1 MTSNALETAA
11 LAVDQT
17 LTQSELDRARLYLD
31 QTKSGI
37 VGALRNLSELQ
48 WKFKP
53 SIDRWST
60 AEIVEHIIIV
70 QERVLGPLRD
80 KLNEAPIE
88 PAHPDYKQ
96 VDDIIIY
103 QIPNRLTKFP
113 SPAQPVGD
121 LARSQA
127 LEGLL
132 TNYARLNEYLETTPG
147 LRNRSVESL
156 PLKAVSNG
164 AYDSMD
170 GYQWI
175 LAVAAHTERHT
186 KQILEVM
193 ADRKFP
199 PD

>member
-1 MTSNALETAA
+1 MTSNTLETAA
-11 LAVDQT
+11 PAGDQT
-17 LTQSELDRARLYLD
+17 LPQSELDRARLYLD

-37 VGALRNLSELQ
+37 VGALRKLSESQ

-53 SIDRWST
+53 GVDRWST

-80 KLNEAPIE
+80 KLNEAPVG
-88 PAHPDYKQ
+88 PAHPDYKH

-121 LARSQA
+121 FARSQA
-127 LEGLL
+127 LERLL
-132 TNYARLNEYLETTPG
+132 TNYARLNEFLETTPG
-147 LRNRSVESL
+147 LRNRSVESP

-164 AYDSMD
+164 AYGSMD

-186 KQILEVM
+186 KQVLEVM
-193 ADRKFP
+193 ADHNFP